1 MRHSYKGFLGVL
13 RAKDQSKITGGNLY
27 RSHIQNIGWQG
38 YVNAGQISGT
48 TGRSLRIEAIQI
60 NSKQVQYR
68 VHMKDLGWGA
78 WCTGN
83 AVAGTTGES
92 RRIEAIQFKS
102 SRNMRAQG
110 HIQNIGWQKE
120 VVGKDITIGTT
131 GKSLRLEA
139 FRFEFI

>member
-1 MRHSYKGFLGVL
+1 M
-13 RAKDQSKITGGNLY
+13 Q
-27 RSHIQNIGWQG
+27 
-38 YVNAGQISGT
+38 
-48 TGRSLRIEAIQI
+48 
-60 NSKQVQYR
+60 
-68 VHMKDLGWGA
+68 DLGWGA

-110 HIQNIGWQKE
+110 
-120 VVGKDITIGTT
+120 GTT

-139 FRFEFI
+139 FKFSFI